1 MEKQIQNLSRYRMI
15 FLKMLEVETLRMSP
29 LVFGYFLLPW
39 RWRRWSH
46 IVFRGSPAPL
56 PKQTSPGN
64 WGVPSQRLW
73 KQSCSQGTSL
83 SGHNRESARR
93 VCREG
98 KRGYFSCFAST
109 FCYGWFPAWH
119 FQLKKPVFVGRRLD
133 PWVFLAVRREWHFME
148 VSLTK

>member
-1 MEKQIQNLSRYRMI
+1 MSLVYILKYGEANTKFIMVQML

-56 PKQTSPGN
+56 PKQTSPGS
-64 WGVPSQRLW
+64 WGSHCRGCENSPAARELPWVDIIGNQRWEFAEKGNGAILAVSLYLLLW
-73 KQSCSQGTSL
+73 VVSCT
-83 SGHNRESARR
+83 
-93 VCREG
+93 
-98 KRGYFSCFAST
+98 
-109 FCYGWFPAWH
+109 WH

-133 PWVFLAVRREWHFME
+133 PCVF
-148 VSLTK
+148 